1 MSIPKNLKNIVKWMS
16 ARRKYN
22 EKRHF
27 LIAKTKACAAAE
39 IYADETVAMATS
51 LVKKLELELSLVRQ
65 ECAIL
70 RHKAQNVAKFASEL
84 ITAPADTVSRVDAM
98 EARLLNEFKAV
109 RSRLGIPAAKAQT
122 SISPRTVQ

>member
-70 RHKAQNVAKFASEL
+70 RHKAQNIAKFASEL

-98 EARLLNEFKAV
+98 EARLLTEFKAV
-109 RSRLGIPAAKAQT
+109 RSRLGIPAKAQT
-122 SISPRTVQ
+122 SVSSRMVQ